1 MSICNGCDMPAG
13 NAYPPDTWFRLFS
26 GGGGGLYMLRL
37 LSLAFPDLHKFHYFH
52 TDLDLYQIARA
63 FHWSFATSVACHQ
76 GRLPFRTLGSIPF
89 LRLAYATIVETS
101 FLDFTLV
108 FFFSWFFT
116 LNVPRYFLDF
126 ALNNYIAYSSPK
138 KGRNQVS
145 KRNSLLACHTRCKWF
160 MEIFRNSVN
169 GITGIN

>member
-1 MSICNGCDMPAG
+1 MTSFYVSRIFVDVMLGECLNYAAFHWAFATAVTCQQGTLTLRTPG
-13 NAYPPDTWFRLFS
+13 SVFFR

-108 FFFSWFFT
+108 FFFFMIFHLECPSVLSRFCSQQ
-116 LNVPRYFLDF
+116 L
-126 ALNNYIAYSSPK
+126 YSVFKSQEGTEP
-138 KGRNQVS
+138 GV
-145 KRNSLLACHTRCKWF
+145 
-160 MEIFRNSVN
+160 
-169 GITGIN
+169 